1 MKLSFKI
8 IIFILN
14 MYCLTVFV
22 PSVIFI
28 INQKFSE
35 IFENT
40 TSTILVLTSL
50 FAYLISVIL
59 SITVAVIEKREG
71 ENLWIF
77 FAICNIT
84 IILFIPSMLIYL
96 FILFVKNAVD
106 SFQTDLIS
114 FKNLNSYSNINSRI
128 NYIKS
133 TSKRSAALLLL
144 NKKNDKKEDLDQI
157 GKLVD
162 DMINEERKRK

>member
-14 MYCLTVFV
+14 MYYLPIFAISLLVF
-22 PSVIFI
+22 IFE
-28 INQKFSE
+28 QEFSE
-35 IFENT
+35 IFKT
-40 TSTILVLTSL
+40 TTQTILVLTSL

-71 ENLWIF
+71 KNLWIF

-84 IILFIPSMLIYL
+84 IIFIPFMYAYCVRSLVERAL
-96 FILFVKNAVD
+96 DRHALKNR
-106 SFQTDLIS
+106 
-114 FKNLNSYSNINSRI
+114 NSYSNINSRI
-128 NYIKS
+128 NRIKD
-133 TSKRSAALLLL
+133 TSKRSTALLLL
-144 NKKNDKKEDLDQI
+144 NTKNDKKEDLDQI

-162 DMINEERKRK
+162 DMINEERERK

>member
-14 MYCLTVFV
+14 MYCLVII
-22 PSVIFI
+22 PSFVIFI
-28 INQKFSE
+28 IYKKFSE
-35 IFENT
+35 IFEDT

-59 SITVAVIEKREG
+59 SITVAVIEKKEG

-96 FILFVKNAVD
+96 FILFVN
-106 SFQTDLIS
+106 QIDLTS
-114 FKNLNSYSNINSRI
+114 FKNRNSYSNINSRI
-128 NYIKS
+128 NHIKS

-144 NKKNDKKEDLDQI
+144 NKKNDKEEDLDQI
-157 GKLVD
+157 GQLVD